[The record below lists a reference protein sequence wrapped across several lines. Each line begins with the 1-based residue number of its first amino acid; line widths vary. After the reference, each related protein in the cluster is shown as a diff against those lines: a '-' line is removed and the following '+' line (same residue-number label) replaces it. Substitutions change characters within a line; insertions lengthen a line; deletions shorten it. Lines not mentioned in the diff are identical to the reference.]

1 MRPIEIIGVASGL
14 GARDPRCGAGP
25 DCIEQSG
32 LASRLLQQ
40 ACDISWRT
48 TLRPCAAL
56 SPLAGIRALSAT
68 LAGEVSATVERGRLP
83 LVIGGDHS
91 CAIGTWSGAA
101 LALKKHGPL
110 GLIWIDAH
118 MDSHTPETTPSGA
131 IHGMP
136 LAALLGY
143 GAPELVSIAAFSP
156 KILPAHVCLIGIRS
170 FESGEADLL
179 QRLGVRV
186 FFMAEV
192 QRRGIATVMKDAL
205 AIALQGTAG
214 FGVSIDLDAFS
225 PEESP
230 GVGTPVKHGLHH
242 LELDQVLRGILHH
255 PRLAA
260 LELAEYNPQR
270 DRNQRSLRLVEDLL
284 GAFCRR
290 ANT

>member
-14 GARDPRCGAGP
+14 GARDPGCGAGP
-25 DCIEQSG
+25 DCVEQSG
-32 LASRLLQQ
+32 LVSRLQQQ

-48 TLRPCAAL
+48 TLRPDAAL
-56 SPLAGIRALSAT
+56 SPLTGIQGLCAT
-68 LAGEVSATVERGRLP
+68 LADEVSTTIDKGKLP

-110 GLIWIDAH
+110 GLVWIDAH

-143 GAPELVSIAAFSP
+143 GAPELVNIAAFSP
-156 KILPAHVCLIGIRS
+156 KILPAQLCLIGVRS
-170 FESGEADLL
+170 FESGEAALL

-186 FFMAEV
+186 FFMKEV
-192 QRRGIATVMKDAL
+192 KLRGIAAVMAEAL
-205 AIALQGTAG
+205 AIAMHGTAG
-214 FGVSIDLDAFS
+214 FGISIDLDAFS

-230 GVGTPVKHGLHH
+230 GVGTPVRHGLHH
-242 LELDQVLRGILHH
+242 LVLDKVLRGILHH
-255 PRLAA
+255 PQLAA

-270 DRNQRSLRLVEDLL
+270 DQNQRSLRLATDLL
-284 GAFCRR
+284 GAFCHQV
-290 ANT
+290 NT